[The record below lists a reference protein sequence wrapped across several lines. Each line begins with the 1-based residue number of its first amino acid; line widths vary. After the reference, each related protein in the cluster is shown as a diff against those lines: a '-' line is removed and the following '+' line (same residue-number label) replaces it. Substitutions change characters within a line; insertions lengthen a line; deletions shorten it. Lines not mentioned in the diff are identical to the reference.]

1 MSWLQTFDDSF
12 WLTIAASSFAC
23 IGLIIRYFFK
33 SKCKKCSCCGII
45 VERDIEAEIEEERI
59 ELDGRSGHSF
69 PSENLD
75 SSRNMSPKS
84 INDEKSNSLNP
95 V

>member
-33 SKCKKCSCCGII
+33 SKCKRCSCCGIV

-59 ELDGRSGHSF
+59 EI
-69 PSENLD
+69 E